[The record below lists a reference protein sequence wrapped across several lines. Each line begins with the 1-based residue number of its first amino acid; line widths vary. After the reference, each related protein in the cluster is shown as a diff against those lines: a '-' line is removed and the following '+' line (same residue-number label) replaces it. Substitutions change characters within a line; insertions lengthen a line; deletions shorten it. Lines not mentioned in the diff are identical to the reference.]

1 MITQLKSFNEAYLAA
16 TAANDTARNSD
27 AGNDENNS
35 NPKVEI
41 FIGKIIFSLLV
52 SIFFTFANRGGQQK
66 CQNQSG
72 SGNPHYLNQVLLP
85 CYLDDSVEDVEVSK
99 KLAYG

>member
-1 MITQLKSFNEAYLAA
+1 LHEKCTGTDNFLQYNNDWLKSFNEAYLAA

-52 SIFFTFANRGGQQK
+52 SIFFTFANRGGQ
-66 CQNQSG
+66 
-72 SGNPHYLNQVLLP
+72 
-85 CYLDDSVEDVEVSK
+85 
-99 KLAYG
+99 